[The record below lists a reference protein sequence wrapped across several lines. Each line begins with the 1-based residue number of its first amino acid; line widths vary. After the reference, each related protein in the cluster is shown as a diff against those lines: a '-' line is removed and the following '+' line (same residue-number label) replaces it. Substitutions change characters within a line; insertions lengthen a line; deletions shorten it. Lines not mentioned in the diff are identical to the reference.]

1 MYLICDYKNV
11 IVEICENPAWIKRQ
25 SNGVDVLCP
34 ESEATCLYSNDTD
47 TYYPAGMAPVS
58 GNRYHLET
66 VEEVPEGVT
75 PLHWKYSAGEF
86 SAVEGEVDPSG
97 PEMHLKKLDET
108 AGQQASQTTD
118 LQIAL
123 TDVFEAGLTQAESAN
138 SQITEL
144 QLAIVELYE
153 SMI

>member
-34 ESEATCLYSNDTD
+34 EKEATCLYSNDTD
-47 TYYPAGMAPVS
+47 TYYPAARSPVS
-58 GNRYHLET
+58 GNHYHLEQ
-66 VEEVPEGVT
+66 VEEVPENVT
-75 PLHWKYSAGEF
+75 PLHWRYSAGTFMEI
-86 SAVEGEVDPSG
+86 EGEVSPSG
-97 PEMHLKKLDET
+97 AEMHLKKLDET
-108 AGQQASQTTD
+108 TEEQASQTTD